1 MLKIEMKDK
10 ETYIDIV
17 SNTKESTLFENLTLL
32 HIALNNLKTNYN
44 MDIREVSD
52 VYKLYK
58 KYYKDSLKEVS

>member
-10 ETYIDIV
+10 ETHVDIV

>member
-10 ETYIDIV
+10 ETHVDIV

-44 MDIREVSD
+44 MDIKDVSD